1 MLGLQSLSPLQLA
14 LVATLVFIAGFVDSI
29 AGGGGL
35 ISLPAYLAA
44 GLPPHTALATNK
56 FSSCMGT
63 LTAVVRFYRAGK
75 VKVRLGLAAAAGA
88 LVGSALGTR
97 IALAVSEGAI
107 RTVVL
112 VLVPA
117 VLVLFLGKDRLLR
130 WSRSGGNASVAGGGA
145 ATGAG
150 AASCDS
156 RSAMLIALA
165 LGVVIGTYDG
175 FFGPGTGTFLAVG
188 FHLLTRL
195 DLTTAS
201 GNARLANLASNT
213 GSLAVFLLAGKVIFP
228 LALVT
233 AAAGVAGNVL
243 GAGLAVQ
250 RGERVIRPLMVV
262 VLVLLMGEVVRQQ
275 LGL

>member
-1 MLGLQSLSPLQLA
+1 
-14 LVATLVFIAGFVDSI
+14 
-29 AGGGGL
+29 
-35 ISLPAYLAA
+35 
-44 GLPPHTALATNK
+44 
-56 FSSCMGT
+56 
-63 LTAVVRFYRAGK
+63 
-75 VKVRLGLAAAAGA
+75 
-88 LVGSALGTR
+88 
-97 IALAVSEGAI
+97 
-107 RTVVL
+107 
-112 VLVPA
+112 
-117 VLVLFLGKDRLLR
+117 
-130 WSRSGGNASVAGGGA
+130 
-145 ATGAG
+145 
-150 AASCDS
+150 
-156 RSAMLIALA
+156 MLIALA